1 MNFCLAIVGTLQVSR
16 ILAYRA
22 SAEGS
27 KAKALENSKEEIKSA
42 AKGVKEDVE
51 KVVP

>member
-22 SAEGS
+22 SEEGS
-27 KAKALENSKEEIKSA
+27 KAKALEASKEEIKGA
-42 AKGVKEDVE
+42 AKGVKEDV
-51 KVVP
+51 KNVIS